1 MASQPGSPRKCF
13 SLQSKSYFSCRPW
26 QEKLLKANKMTN
38 ITPAPGMA
46 LGAFINMQ
54 HYHSLEEVNLQN
66 SWLTIGVF
74 DGVHRGHQEIIQ
86 KLTTGAHTNDAPA
99 VVLTF
104 DPHPASVLSGH
115 EIKCLTLPDER
126 AELLGKSGVDVVI
139 TERFT
144 RELSMVTAYDFMSR
158 LTRQLGLQHLL
169 IGYDFAL
176 GKGRDGNAARLTEIG
191 SELGYAV
198 EVVSALSD
206 ESGVI
211 SSTEIRKLIE
221 VGNVA
226 EGARLLGHPYS
237 LHGPVIHGEG
247 RGKTINV
254 PTANI
259 AYSHEKMIPAK
270 GIYACWAYL
279 NNNKYRAAINIGT
292 NPTFTP
298 DKQIPNV
305 EAYLLDLHRDIYGED
320 LRLEFVARLRD
331 ELRFDSVDGLLE
343 QIWRDIEDT
352 KRILDSG

>member
-1 MASQPGSPRKCF
+1 
-13 SLQSKSYFSCRPW
+13 
-26 QEKLLKANKMTN
+26 
-38 ITPAPGMA
+38 
-46 LGAFINMQ
+46 MQ
-54 HYHSLEEVNLQN
+54 HYRSLEEVNLQN
-66 SWLTIGVF
+66 SWLTVGVF
-74 DGVHRGHQEIIQ
+74 DGVHRGHQEIIK
-86 KLTTGAHTNDAPA
+86 KLTTGAHANDAPA

-104 DPHPASVLSGH
+104 DPHPASVLSGQ

-126 AELLGKSGVDVVI
+126 ANLLGQLGVDAVI

-144 RELSMVTAYDFMSR
+144 RELSTVTAYDFMSR

-176 GKGRDGNAARLTEIG
+176 GKGREGNPTRLTEIG
-191 SELGYAV
+191 SELGYTV
-198 EVVSALSD
+198 EVVPALSD

-221 VGNVA
+221 IGNIA
-226 EGARLLGHPYS
+226 EAARLLGHPYS
-237 LHGPVIHGEG
+237 LHGPVIHGDG

-279 NNNKYRAAINIGT
+279 NEQRYRAAINIGT

-298 DKQIPNV
+298 DKQTPNV
-305 EAYLLDLHRDIYGED
+305 EAHLLDFRRELYGED

-331 ELRFDSVDGLLE
+331 ELKFDSVDVLVK
-343 QIWRDIEDT
+343 QIWKDVEVSR
-352 KRILDSG
+352 RILQE

>member
-1 MASQPGSPRKCF
+1 M
-13 SLQSKSYFSCRPW
+13 
-26 QEKLLKANKMTN
+26 
-38 ITPAPGMA
+38 
-46 LGAFINMQ
+46 NMQ
-54 HYHSLEEVNLQN
+54 HYRSLEEVNLQD
-66 SWLTIGVF
+66 SWLTVGVF
-74 DGVHRGHQEIIQ
+74 DGVHRGHQEIIK
-86 KLTTGAHTNDAPA
+86 KLTTGAHANDAPA

-126 AELLGKSGVDVVI
+126 VALLAGLGVDVVV

-144 RELSMVTAYDFMSR
+144 RELSTVTAYDFMSR
-158 LTRQLGLQHLL
+158 LTRQLGLRHLL

-176 GKGRDGNAARLTEIG
+176 GKGREGNAARLTEIG

-198 EVVSALSD
+198 EVISALSD

-226 EGARLLGHPYS
+226 EAARLLGHPYS
-237 LHGPVIHGEG
+237 LHGPVIHGDG
-247 RGKTINV
+247 RGRTIDV

-259 AYSHEKMIPAK
+259 SYSHDKMIPAK

-279 NNNKYRAAINIGT
+279 NDQKYQAAINIGT

-298 DKQIPNV
+298 DKQLPNV
-305 EAYLLDLHRDIYGED
+305 EAHLLDFRQEIYGED
-320 LRLEFVARLRD
+320 VRLEFVARLRN
-331 ELRFDSVDGLLE
+331 ELRFDSVEKLLE
-343 QIWRDIEDT
+343 QIWKDVEET
-352 KRILDSG
+352 KRILQQ